1 MYARPSTNAVGRS
14 VLDANPKG
22 DSRNNVY
29 HFLTLVLESTKVGAT
44 VSLTVAWRN
53 GGRRHTRTHGRVL
66 GPNQDCCYVEGP
78 PADDDAVES
87 AVSAAGYGANSRRNR
102 DQTFKGQAFV
112 CP

>member
-1 MYARPSTNAVGRS
+1 GARAPTQWPGHWCVYPGPSTNAVGRS

-66 GPNQDCCYVEGP
+66 GPNQDCCYVERS
-78 PADDDAVES
+78 EEHTS
-87 AVSAAGYGANSRRNR
+87 ELQSRF
-102 DQTFKGQAFV
+102 DLV
-112 CP
+112 CRL